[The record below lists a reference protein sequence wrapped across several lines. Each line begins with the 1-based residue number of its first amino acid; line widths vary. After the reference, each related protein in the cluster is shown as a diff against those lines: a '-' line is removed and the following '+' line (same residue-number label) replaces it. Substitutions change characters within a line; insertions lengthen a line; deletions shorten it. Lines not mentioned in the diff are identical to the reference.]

1 MTDDIRPRFDER
13 GARLLRTR
21 VFFTSKPLFSREELE
36 EKKLLTRQDL
46 DGTWWSDF
54 YLVPAEMYA
63 GATYVA
69 VALHS
74 HPPHDHQHWEF
85 AYAFAPTGT
94 PPSFITRATYDRIDN
109 IRELI
114 ARAFPTDGP
123 SNIRARLYYE
133 LDPVRFPKALDR
145 FGTQFLIERG
155 DGISL
160 RPKSLEWD
168 VRGAKHVTSL
178 AISLADEDEDEE
190 EDDEEA
196 ADGSPLR
203 VVVRADVDV
212 KISETT
218 HRDVDGQVW
227 QELTSCL
234 G

>member
-1 MTDDIRPRFDER
+1 MLP
-13 GARLLRTR
+13 
-21 VFFTSKPLFSREELE
+21 
-36 EKKLLTRQDL
+36 TRQDP

-85 AYAFAPTGT
+85 AYALAPTGT
-94 PPSFITRATYDRIDN
+94 PPSFITRATYDRTDN

-114 ARAFPTDGP
+114 ARAFPTEGP
-123 SNIRARLYYE
+123 SGIRARLYYE
-133 LDPVRFPKALDR
+133 LDPVRFSKFLDR
-145 FGTQFLIERG
+145 FGIQALIERG
-155 DGISL
+155 GGISL
-160 RPKSLEWD
+160 RPKSLEWS
-168 VRGAKHVTSL
+168 VRGTKHVTSL
-178 AISLADEDEDEE
+178 SISPADDDEGEEDEVPS
-190 EDDEEA
+190 
-196 ADGSPLR
+196 ADGMPLR
-203 VVVRADVDV
+203 LVVRADVDV

-227 QELTSCL
+227 QELKSCL